1 MESVLAGLDAG
12 NHALA
17 VEIARI
23 PEQIKGF
30 GHVKERNLAAA
41 RPQWDKLMRQWEQ
54 PRSERAAA

>member
-1 MESVLAGLDAG
+1 VLTAD

-41 RPQWDKLMRQWEQ
+41 RVQWTRLLDQWK
-54 PRSERAAA
+54 SESSRRLAA